1 MKSALNL
8 MGKCLL
14 VSMLVSLLLVV
25 LFLWAMDYQQVCT
38 LILGASGK
46 LHRLPE
52 FQTQYLTPGRFSTL
66 RVALAALL
74 VVYLGAFVFLYPRV
88 GDAVQYV
95 GTLLQWV
102 KAGGRHRWSGF
113 TTGEKAFAGAFTGLL
128 LLLKAYEGVTFP
140 IFYDEAWT
148 YINMSSK
155 NVLVSMSYYPAPNNH
170 ILFSILTNLTVLLP
184 LDPTFALRLPNLL
197 LLPVCYL
204 TVLLILR
211 EFFNSKVALLGA
223 AAFMTAYPVALYTMQ
238 ARGYFL
244 CIWLSVLS
252 IYCAYKMLSS
262 SQRHFVVLWVL
273 ANTLGFYA
281 MPSFLYLF
289 GSVSLFAALICTA
302 SKDWA
307 RFRTLIVGGVVTGGL
322 VVILYMPVFLI
333 SGVRAITNNSYVQK
347 RALADIYAQA
357 PTHFANTGNWM
368 LGGYA
373 TYGYLVCAILLL
385 AIAVE
390 AFRNSGQRLLALAA
404 LVLLTAP
411 LFIVFLHRVIPFE
424 RTWSY
429 CIFPLVLGFCFLV
442 QRLNNYLPT
451 KHSGW
456 YFITVAVVLVNCI
469 VFNRAY
475 QRNYALDKD
484 TRQIAQLALKKDFH
498 SFFIANDY
506 QEVLL
511 YYYYLVANQ
520 PYQVTNVQTGGRLVK
535 GESYDC
541 LLVNKQPA
549 AAPVDTS
556 QFKLVLVSGYSAVFE
571 KKPRMH

>member
-1 MKSALNL
+1 MKSVLNL
-8 MGKCLL
+8 IGKCLL
-14 VSMLVSLLLVV
+14 ISILVFLLGA

-38 LILGASGK
+38 LILGASDK
-46 LHRLPE
+46 LHRLAE
-52 FQTQYLTPGRFSTL
+52 FQTQYLTPGRFFTL

-74 VVYLGAFVFLYPRV
+74 VVYLGAFVFLYRKV

-95 GTLLQWV
+95 SYLLEWV
-102 KAGGRHRWSGF
+102 KAGERHRWSGF
-113 TTGEKAFAGAFTGLL
+113 TTREKAFAGVFTGLL
-128 LLLKAYEGVTFP
+128 LLLKAYEGATFP

-148 YINMSSK
+148 YINMSTK

-170 ILFSILTNLTVLLP
+170 ILFSLLTNLTVLLP

-204 TVLLILR
+204 TVLLVLR

-252 IYCAYKMLSS
+252 VYCTYRMLSS
-262 SQRHFVVLWVL
+262 SRQDFMVLWVL
-273 ANTLGFYA
+273 INTLGFYA

-307 RFRTLIVGGVVTGGL
+307 RFRTLIVGSVITGGL
-322 VVILYMPVFLI
+322 VVILYTPVFLI
-333 SGVRAITNNSYVQK
+333 SGVGAVTNNSYVQK
-347 RALADIYAQA
+347 RTLPDIYAQS

-368 LGGYA
+368 MGGYA

-385 AIAVE
+385 VIIVE
-390 AFRNSGQRLLALAA
+390 ALRNSGQRLLALAA

-429 CIFPLVLGFCFLV
+429 CIFPLVLGFCFLM
-442 QRLNNYLPT
+442 QRLSNYLPT

-456 YFITVAVVLVNCI
+456 YFITAAVILVNGL
-469 VFNRAY
+469 VFEHAY

-484 TRQIAQLALKKDFH
+484 TQQIAQLALKKDFH

-541 LLVNKQPA
+541 LLVNKQPPA
-549 AAPVDTS
+549 ASVDTS
-556 QFKLVLVSGYSAVFE
+556 QFKLVMVSGYSAVFE